1 MRWCAGAALLV
12 VVAVGAAPAR
22 GSEAGKRARFR
33 ILVPEEAFVFV
44 ARERMQATG
53 AVRLFESPPLRP
65 GRRYTYEISVIHEGR
80 EVVRTVRFEAG
91 RTVEVDFRKEIEK
104 LSGGA
109 GPAGRPFR
117 PIRPVW
123 LPGRVWRA

>member
-1 MRWCAGAALLV
+1 MKLYPGVALLV
-12 VVAVGAAPAR
+12 LVAVGATPSQ

-53 AVRLFESPPLRP
+53 TVRLFESPPLRQ

-80 EVVRTVRFEAG
+80 EVVRTVRFEPG
-91 RTVEVDFRKEIEK
+91 RTVEVDFRKELEK
-104 LSGGA
+104 LSDGT
-109 GPAGRPFR
+109 GPTGKPLK